1 MTPRPVLAAIAVLAV
16 FAPLAGCKPP
26 PTDETAARG
35 VMIDMQHGPSEP
47 IDSPD
52 SSKAVWADSA
62 TPGRLIYG
70 NPGEAPMLALACVEA
85 GGAPTLRFTRYA
97 LADEG
102 AGAFLAL
109 IGNAHVARIPVDATA
124 FGEAFLW
131 EGALAAGD
139 PDWEVLTG
147 RREVTATIPGAGMVT
162 LNPSDKPA
170 ALIEQCREPVP
181 AETEPKADPATEPDP
196 AAPAQ

>member
-1 MTPRPVLAAIAVLAV
+1 MRPVLAAITAIAMI
-16 FAPLAGCKPP
+16 APLATCKPP
-26 PTDETAARG
+26 PTDEAVARG
-35 VMIDMQHGPSEP
+35 VMIDLERGPSEP

-52 SSKAVWADSA
+52 SSSAIWAESL
-62 TPGRLIYG
+62 TKGRLIYG
-70 NPGEAPMLALACVEA
+70 NPGESPLLALACIEVD
-85 GGAPTLRFTRYA
+85 GAPALRFTRYA
-97 LADEG
+97 LADKG

-109 IGNAHVARIPVDATA
+109 IGNAHVARIAVDATA

-131 EGALAAGD
+131 EGTLAADD

-162 LNPSDKPA
+162 LNPSEKPA
-170 ALIEQCREPVP
+170 MLIEHCREPMP
-181 AETEPKADPATEPDP
+181 GEAEDKLTAGPDP